1 MAAVTLIRLL
11 AAMNALVSLQMI
23 TLYKPHVTHVTSE
36 WLLPR
41 MGKNVSFQMVTAAE
55 GAVAVLTDKVLL
67 HLRAERV
74 IVVHIRHLHLGFFSH
89 FGGKP

>member
-1 MAAVTLIRLL
+1 
-11 AAMNALVSLQMI
+11 
-23 TLYKPHVTHVTSE
+23 
-36 WLLPR
+36 

-74 IVVHIRHLHLGFFSH
+74 IVVHIRHLHLLTHKITDHAHSVGT
-89 FGGKP
+89 